1 MSAQGVRIDILTPWY
16 AQGARYEIP
25 TELEMNIHIYGN
37 SILTPWSA
45 ALTITVLQS
54 RTSSLFSINN
64 LSSAY
69 YLKYINTN
77 IIVIN
82 YLQQTIKCT
91 DKKNL
96 FFIHVEFL
104 KSVLETNQIQD
115 GDFYRVSVVTNK

>member
-1 MSAQGVRIDILTPWY
+1 
-16 AQGARYEIP
+16 
-25 TELEMNIHIYGN
+25 MNIHIYGN
-37 SILTPWSA
+37 FILTPWSA
-45 ALTITVLQS
+45 ALTMTVLQS
-54 RTSSLFSINN
+54 RTSSLFCISN
-64 LSSAY
+64 LSSAYY

-91 DKKNL
+91 DDKNL